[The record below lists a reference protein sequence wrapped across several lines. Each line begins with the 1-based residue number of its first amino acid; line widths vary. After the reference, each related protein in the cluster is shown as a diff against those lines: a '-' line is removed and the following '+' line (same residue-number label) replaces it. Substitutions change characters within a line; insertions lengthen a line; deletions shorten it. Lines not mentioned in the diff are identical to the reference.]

1 MVYRFVRSPFWVC
14 FHSSTMHIGYPVPDE
29 TANCNAIN
37 FVMQPVSVD
46 KLAIMINFMRLTIS
60 LCLVFFTMVDPAL
73 AQDTTSLV
81 VATGFG
87 EAKLVGRIESDC
99 LVECS
104 GLKPSMLADDLLWA
118 INDSGNGQFLYALG
132 LDGSDRGR
140 VRVAGATNRDWEG
153 LDTFVWQGRA
163 MILIADIGDNHR
175 RHERHTLYVVEEPG
189 PGRDRLRRSG
199 TVEVAWRIDFS
210 YPDGNHDAEGVAVD
224 AAAGEILILTKRDE
238 PPLLFAVP
246 LAATVAGSSMT
257 ARRVG
262 AIERIPLPSNQDRQ
276 HTFGAYYSQPTALD
290 LFPDG
295 RKMVVLTYQHAYLF
309 SRMPGDSWASA
320 VKEHPALIRL
330 PPPHEGR
337 LLRQREAICFS
348 PDGMSL
354 LVTSE
359 GDHPGIF
366 ELRAR

>member
-1 MVYRFVRSPFWVC
+1 MAV
-14 FHSSTMHIGYPVPDE
+14 
-29 TANCNAIN
+29 
-37 FVMQPVSVD
+37 
-46 KLAIMINFMRLTIS
+46 MINLMLLAFS
-60 LCLVFFTMVDPAL
+60 LCLVFIPMLNPAL
-73 AQDTTSLV
+73 AQDTAPSMP
-81 VATGFG
+81 AAGFG
-87 EAKLVGRIESDC
+87 EAKMVGRIESDG

-104 GLKPSMLADDLLWA
+104 GLEPSMLAGDLLWA
-118 INDSGNGQFLYALG
+118 VNDSGNGPFLFALG
-132 LDGSDRGR
+132 LDGRDRGR

-153 LDTFVWQGRA
+153 LDTFVWQGRP
-163 MILIADIGDNHR
+163 MILIADIGDNQR

-246 LAATVAGSSMT
+246 LSATVAGRSVT

-262 AIERIPLPSNQDRQ
+262 AIERIPPPSDQDRQ
-276 HTFGAYYSQPTALD
+276 HAFGAFYSQPTALD
-290 LFPDG
+290 LSPDG

-309 SRMPGDSWASA
+309 SRMPKDSWASA
-320 VKEHPALIRL
+320 VRERPALIRL

-348 PDGMSL
+348 PDAMSL

-359 GDHPGIF
+359 GNRPGIF

>member
-1 MVYRFVRSPFWVC
+1 MAVTIHFMF
-14 FHSSTMHIGYPVPDE
+14 
-29 TANCNAIN
+29 
-37 FVMQPVSVD
+37 
-46 KLAIMINFMRLTIS
+46 LAFGLWLGFAPMLN
-60 LCLVFFTMVDPAL
+60 PAA
-73 AQDTTSLV
+73 AQDT
-81 VATGFG
+81 APPIAAAGYG
-87 EAKLVGRIESDC
+87 EAKLVGRIESDR

-104 GLKPSMLADDLLWA
+104 GMEPSMLADDLLWA
-118 INDSGNGQFLYALG
+118 VNDSGNGPFLFALG

-153 LDTFVWQGRA
+153 MDTFVWQGRP
-163 MILIADIGDNHR
+163 MILIADVGDNQR

-199 TVEVAWRIDFS
+199 TVEVAWRIDFA
-210 YPDGNHDAEGVAVD
+210 YPDGKHDAEGVAVD
-224 AAAGEILILTKRDE
+224 AAAGEVLIVTKRDE

-246 LAATVAGSSMT
+246 LAATGAGGSVT

-262 AIERIPLPSNQDRQ
+262 AVDRIPPPSSRDRQ
-276 HTFGAYYSQPTALD
+276 HTFGAFYSQPTDLD
-290 LFPDG
+290 LSPDG

-309 SRMPGDSWASA
+309 SRMPEDSWMSA
-320 VKEHPALIRL
+320 VRERPALIRL
-330 PPPHEGR
+330 PPPYEGP

-359 GDHPGIF
+359 GDHAGIF

>member
-1 MVYRFVRSPFWVC
+1 
-14 FHSSTMHIGYPVPDE
+14 
-29 TANCNAIN
+29 
-37 FVMQPVSVD
+37 
-46 KLAIMINFMRLTIS
+46 MINLMLLTIS
-60 LCLVFFTMVDPAL
+60 LCLVFIPLLNPAA
-73 AQDTTSLV
+73 AQDTAPST
-81 VATGFG
+81 AAAGFG
-87 EAKLVGRIESDC
+87 EAKMVGRIESDG

-104 GLKPSMLADDLLWA
+104 GLEPSMLACDLLWA
-118 INDSGNGQFLYALG
+118 VNDSGNGPFLFALG
-132 LDGSDRGR
+132 LGGRDRGR

-153 LDTFVWQGRA
+153 LDTFVWQGRP
-163 MILIADIGDNHR
+163 MILIADVGDNHR

-246 LAATVAGSSMT
+246 LSATVAGRSVT

-262 AIERIPLPSNQDRQ
+262 GVEQIPPPSNQDRR
-276 HTFGAYYSQPTALD
+276 HAFGAFYSQPTALD
-290 LFPDG
+290 LSPDG

-320 VKEHPALIRL
+320 VRERPALIRL

-348 PDGMSL
+348 PDAMSL

-359 GDHPGIF
+359 GDRPGIF

>member
-1 MVYRFVRSPFWVC
+1 M
-14 FHSSTMHIGYPVPDE
+14 
-29 TANCNAIN
+29 
-37 FVMQPVSVD
+37 
-46 KLAIMINFMRLTIS
+46 AIMLNLVVFAIS
-60 LCLVFFTMVDPAL
+60 FCLVLAPFLKPVL
-73 AQDTTSLV
+73 AQD
-81 VATGFG
+81 ATPSMAAALFG
-87 EAKLVGRIESDC
+87 EAKLVGRIESDR

-104 GLKPSMLADDLLWA
+104 GMEPSMLVDDLLWA
-118 INDSGNGQFLYALG
+118 VNDSGNGPFLYTLG
-132 LDGSDRGR
+132 RDGRDRGR

-153 LDTFVWQGRA
+153 LDTFVWQGRP
-163 MILIADIGDNHR
+163 MILIADVGDNQR

-189 PGRDRLRRSG
+189 PGRGRLRRSG
-199 TVEVAWRIDFS
+199 TVEVAWRIDFA

-224 AAAGEILILTKRDE
+224 AAAGEVLIMTKRDE

-246 LAATVAGSSMT
+246 LAASEAGSSVT

-262 AIERIPLPSNQDRQ
+262 AIERIPPPSSLDRQ
-276 HTFGAYYSQPTALD
+276 HAYGEFYSQPTDLD
-290 LFPDG
+290 LSPDG

-309 SRMPGDSWASA
+309 SRMPKDSWGSA
-320 VKEHPALIRL
+320 VRERPALIRL
-330 PPPHEGR
+330 PPPYEGP

-359 GDHPGIF
+359 GGHAGIF

>member
-1 MVYRFVRSPFWVC
+1 MAV
-14 FHSSTMHIGYPVPDE
+14 
-29 TANCNAIN
+29 
-37 FVMQPVSVD
+37 
-46 KLAIMINFMRLTIS
+46 MINLMLLTFS
-60 LCLVFFTMVDPAL
+60 LCLVFAPVVNPAL
-73 AQDTTSLV
+73 AQDTASSMP
-81 VATGFG
+81 AAGFG
-87 EAKLVGRIESDC
+87 EAKMVGRIESDG

-104 GLKPSMLADDLLWA
+104 GLEPSMLAGDLLWA
-118 INDSGNGQFLYALG
+118 VNDSGNGPFLFALG
-132 LDGSDRGR
+132 LDGRDRGR

-153 LDTFVWQGRA
+153 LDTFVWQGRP
-163 MILIADIGDNHR
+163 MILIADVGDNQR

-199 TVEVAWRIDFS
+199 TVDVAWRIDFS

-238 PPLLFAVP
+238 PPLLFALP
-246 LAATVAGSSMT
+246 LSATAAGRSVT

-262 AIERIPLPSNQDRQ
+262 GDRADSAALNQDRR
-276 HTFGAYYSQPTALD
+276 HAFGAFYSQPTALD
-290 LFPDG
+290 LSPDG

-320 VKEHPALIRL
+320 VRKRPGLIRL
-330 PPPHEGR
+330 PPPYEGR

-348 PDGMSL
+348 PDAMSL

-359 GDHPGIF
+359 GDRPGIY

>member
-1 MVYRFVRSPFWVC
+1 
-14 FHSSTMHIGYPVPDE
+14 MHIGCPVPDE

-37 FVMQPVSVD
+37 FVMQPLSVD
-46 KLAIMINFMRLTIS
+46 KLAIMINLMRLTIS
-60 LCLVFFTMVDPAL
+60 LFLVCAPILNPAL
-73 AQDTTSLV
+73 AQDTTPSM
-81 VATGFG
+81 ATAGFG
-87 EAKLVGRIESDC
+87 EAKLVGRIESNG

-118 INDSGNGQFLYALG
+118 VNDSGNDPFLYALG
-132 LDGSDRGR
+132 PDGSDRGR
-140 VRVAGATNRDWEG
+140 VRVVGAKNRDWEG

-189 PGRDRLRRSG
+189 PGQDRLRRSG
-199 TVEVAWRIDFS
+199 EVDVAWRIDFA
-210 YPDGNHDAEGVAVD
+210 YPDGKHDAEGVAVD
-224 AAAGEILILTKRDE
+224 AAAGEVLILTKRDE

-246 LAATVAGSSMT
+246 LLATVAGSSAT

-262 AIERIPLPSNQDRQ
+262 AVERIPPPSNQDRQ
-276 HTFGAYYSQPTALD
+276 HTYGAFYSQPTALD
-290 LFPDG
+290 ISPDG
-295 RKMVVLTYQHAYLF
+295 RKMMVLTYQHAYLF
-309 SRMPGDSWASA
+309 NRMPGDAWAFA
-320 VKEHPALIRL
+320 VRQRPVLIRL

-348 PDGMSL
+348 PDAMSL

-359 GDHPGIF
+359 GDRPGIF
-366 ELRAR
+366 VLRAR

>member
-1 MVYRFVRSPFWVC
+1 
-14 FHSSTMHIGYPVPDE
+14 
-29 TANCNAIN
+29 
-37 FVMQPVSVD
+37 
-46 KLAIMINFMRLTIS
+46 MINLMLLAFS
-60 LCLVFFTMVDPAL
+60 LCLVFAPMLNPAA
-73 AQDTTSLV
+73 AQD
-81 VATGFG
+81 ATPSMAESGFG
-87 EAKLVGRIESDC
+87 EAKMVGRIESHG

-104 GLKPSMLADDLLWA
+104 GLEPSMLAGDLLWA
-118 INDSGNGQFLYALG
+118 VNDSGNGPFLFALG
-132 LDGSDRGR
+132 LDGRDRGR

-153 LDTFVWQGRA
+153 LDTFVWQGRP
-163 MILIADIGDNHR
+163 MILIADVGDNQQ

-199 TVEVAWRIDFS
+199 TVEVAWRIDFT
-210 YPDGNHDAEGVAVD
+210 YPDGKHDAEGVAVD

-246 LAATVAGSSMT
+246 LSATVAGRFVT

-262 AIERIPLPSNQDRQ
+262 GVERIPPPSDQDRR
-276 HTFGAYYSQPTALD
+276 HAFGAFYSQPTALD
-290 LFPDG
+290 LSPDG

-309 SRMPGDSWASA
+309 SRMPKDSWAST
-320 VKEHPALIRL
+320 VRERPGLIRL
-330 PPPHEGR
+330 PPPYEGR

-348 PDGMSL
+348 PDAMSL

-359 GDHPGIF
+359 GVRPGIF